1 MITFLGLLN
10 YEIDESTKEYRIEI
24 FVISFF
30 SYFRSKILLLFMKNY
45 EILLIINPQFSDEE
59 IHPFLEGVFNVI
71 KRNNGEVKEHKIL
84 GRNKLAY
91 PVKHAK
97 FGVYVLAQVEIES
110 RNVEKLIAEFSMMP
124 EILRFDVS
132 NEISKSDFTLKPFE
146 AKDQNESETSMMAAR
161 EERVDSAVENMDN
174 KETVVKAAEKSEEP
188 EMTEDEAEKKAKD
201 HKSSIDE
208 LDKKLDEILKEE
220 II

>member
-1 MITFLGLLN
+1 MI
-10 YEIDESTKEYRIEI
+10 
-24 FVISFF
+24 
-30 SYFRSKILLLFMKNY
+30 KNY

-59 IHPFLEGVFNVI
+59 IPSFLEGVFNVI
-71 KRNNGEVKEHKIL
+71 KRNSGEVKEYKIL

-91 PVKHAK
+91 PLKHAK

-110 RNVEKLIAEFSMMP
+110 LGVEKLSAELAMML

-132 NEISKSDFTLKPFE
+132 NEVSKGDFSFKSFE
-146 AKDQNESETSMMAAR
+146 IKDQSESKTVR
-161 EERVDSAVENMDN
+161 TPVYEEKKVESAVENLGREQSMAP
-174 KETVVKAAEKSEEP
+174 AAEVLEKPIEVPMSAEES
-188 EMTEDEAEKKAKD
+188 EKKAKD
-201 HKSSIDE
+201 SKISLDE